1 MRDRRLV
8 GTLALVALLVILLNL
23 PEGAERRLRSG
34 LREVLAPVQG
44 AVAGLAG
51 RVGDVWQAV
60 RGFGDLAQE
69 NSVMAAEL
77 VRLRNEVLTLRGL
90 EQENALLREQLN
102 YREADPREL
111 VPARVI
117 GRDVSGWWQTARLGK
132 GYLDGIEEDMAV
144 ITPDGLIG
152 KTIEVTPRTADVLL
166 ISDPGCRVAVRV
178 QRTGTSGVLAGRGP
192 GARGYATCR
201 LDFMN
206 MDDVLKSGDQVM
218 TSGLGGVFPKGL
230 PVGYIDEV
238 QVDKTGLAQ
247 TGRVMPSADVGRLD
261 HVFVVVE
268 QEDPASSWLMRRSEL
283 QEDPP

>member
-1 MRDRRLV
+1 M
-8 GTLALVALLVILLNL
+8 LVAVLVVLLNL
-23 PEGAERRLRSG
+23 PEGADRRLRTG

-51 RVGDVWQAV
+51 RVGDVWQAI

-69 NSVMAAEL
+69 NSIMAAEL

-90 EQENALLREQLN
+90 EEENALLREQLK
-102 YREADPREL
+102 YLEADPREL

-117 GRDVSGWWQTARLGK
+117 GRDVSGWWQTVRLGK
-132 GYLDGIEEDMAV
+132 GYLDGIEKDMAV

-152 KTIEVTPRTADVLL
+152 RTIEVTPRTADVLL
-166 ISDPGCRVAVRV
+166 ISDPGCRVAARV
-178 QRTGTSGVLAGRGP
+178 QRTGTSGVLSGRGAGP
-192 GARGYATCR
+192 RGYATCR
-201 LDFMN
+201 LDFLN
-206 MDDVLKSGDQVM
+206 KDDVLKSGDQVV

-238 QVDKTGLAQ
+238 QADKTGLAQ
-247 TGRVMPSADVGRLD
+247 TARIMPSADVGRLD

-268 QEDPASSWLMRRSEL
+268 REDPIASWLQRRSDQGEVR
-283 QEDPP
+283 P